1 MLKGQACRCV
11 GSTAARREFYSD
23 WLMKRFRLTVCLFN
37 AATPS
42 CRCREAGRDLWRL
55 IANRTGPTG
64 SAAAASVLAFP
75 RRSESEDG
83 QPSRELW
90 LGKPGQPREASAPNE
105 PANGA
110 GQDPVISD
118 RSPPERSQLNRRRT
132 LP

>member
-1 MLKGQACRCV
+1 MPRPLLV
-11 GSTAARREFYSD
+11 GVD
-23 WLMKRFRLTVCLFN
+23 L
-37 AATPS
+37 
-42 CRCREAGRDLWRL
+42 EAGRHLWRLCL
-55 IANRTGPTG
+55 IANRTGRTG

-90 LGKPGQPREASAPNE
+90 LGKSGQPREVSARNE